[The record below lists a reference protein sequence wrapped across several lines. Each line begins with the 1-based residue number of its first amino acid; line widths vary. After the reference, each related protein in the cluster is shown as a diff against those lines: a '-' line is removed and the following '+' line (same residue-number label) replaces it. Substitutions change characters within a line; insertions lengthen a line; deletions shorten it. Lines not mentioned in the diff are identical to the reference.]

1 MTINLKRYS
10 PFGVIMI
17 AYLEAWLSEIVI
29 RQTVIKKFKH
39 LRNVRSKLSRLLIN
53 ELTLNTHTFYRIEKK
68 KCRPQQWWKKRQTYW
83 NLKRAFFVDTY
94 TYHAYESST

>member
-68 KCRPQQWWKKRQTYW
+68 NVGPNSGGKNAK
-83 NLKRAFFVDTY
+83 LIGI
-94 TYHAYESST
+94 